1 MVASPQDY
9 PWSSYKVRA
18 GLEQASW
25 LDADPCH
32 LSLGETHEQRCERC
46 RAFVRAA
53 IPEGEWDLI
62 RQAVQRGQ
70 LTGDDRFVDEIEKIT
85 GRRIEFRKPGNQPR
99 GKRVK

>member
-1 MVASPQDY
+1 M
-9 PWSSYKVRA
+9 
-18 GLEQASW
+18 
-25 LDADPCH
+25 
-32 LSLGETHEQRCERC
+32 
-46 RAFVRAA
+46 RAA

-70 LTGDDRFVDEIEKIT
+70 LTGDDRFIDEIEKIT